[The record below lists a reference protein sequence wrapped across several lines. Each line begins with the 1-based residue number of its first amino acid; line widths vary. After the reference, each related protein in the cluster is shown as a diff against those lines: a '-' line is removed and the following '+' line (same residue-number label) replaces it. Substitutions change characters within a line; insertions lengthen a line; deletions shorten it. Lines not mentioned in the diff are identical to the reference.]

1 MSNLQTKCLAA
12 IMRQKKK
19 IKPLITCVTEEELL
33 TEATTNTDDV
43 RMQYKL

>member
-1 MSNLQTKCLAA
+1 MSNLQTKCFAA
-12 IMRQKKK
+12 IMRQKKI
-19 IKPLITCVTEEELL
+19 IKPLITCVTEEEIP